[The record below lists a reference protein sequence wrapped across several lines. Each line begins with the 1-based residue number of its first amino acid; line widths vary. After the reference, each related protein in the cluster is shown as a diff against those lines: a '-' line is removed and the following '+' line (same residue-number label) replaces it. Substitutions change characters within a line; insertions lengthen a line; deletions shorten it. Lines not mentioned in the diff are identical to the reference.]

1 MNLLII
7 GLITSSVLL
16 LKDIMGINSQI
27 YKKWPIEILEVS
39 ILINIIVLCVST
51 IFTNVT
57 ENEKS
62 KEAIVNASVAVVF
75 VQFLG
80 IVCYQSYT
88 EIVKK
93 TKLWR
98 ICTGRNFRAVK
109 SQEELQ
115 VSVELS
121 STAPTSSVIEYQ
133 RGPLYSLQELTLA

>member
-16 LKDIMGINSQI
+16 LKDIMGINSRI

-93 TKLWR
+93 QSYGGFALGETL
-98 ICTGRNFRAVK
+98 
-109 SQEELQ
+109 EL
-115 VSVELS
+115 
-121 STAPTSSVIEYQ
+121 
-133 RGPLYSLQELTLA
+133 